1 MFIDRLLNSGNA
13 PMLAQS
19 MRFMQA
25 RQQLLMENVAN
36 ISTPNYL
43 QKDLS
48 LPKFQQMLQDQLA
61 ARESAP
67 PGKTSFDGIMPQ
79 ETTDIGS
86 LMFHD
91 GNNRSMEQLMADGAK
106 NAMLHNFTVELLR
119 KQFGSV
125 DMALKERVT

>member
-13 PMLAQS
+13 PLLAQS

-25 RQQLLMENVAN
+25 RQQLLMQNVAN
-36 ISTPNYL
+36 ISTPNYQ

-48 LPKFQQMLQDQLA
+48 LAQFQQMLRDQVS
-61 ARESAP
+61 ARDSAG
-67 PGKTSFDGIMPQ
+67 PGLVKFDGVMP
-79 ETTDIGS
+79 EESGDMGS
-86 LMFHD
+86 LIFHD

-119 KQFGSV
+119 KQFGSI